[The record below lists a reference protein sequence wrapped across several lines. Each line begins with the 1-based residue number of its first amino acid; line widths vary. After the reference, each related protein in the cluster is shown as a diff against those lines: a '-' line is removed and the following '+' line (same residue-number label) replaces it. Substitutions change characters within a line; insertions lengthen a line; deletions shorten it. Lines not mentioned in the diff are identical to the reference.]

1 MLINSG
7 WWFDRARTHA
17 VVTLACAAALHTTA
31 WSAFSLNE
39 TFRNSTAPNWLFLGS
54 ATLTSGAADTIGAGW
69 LRLNTTSFSAVGS
82 AIYNTPF
89 SSSDG
94 LQATFTYATYG
105 GTGAD
110 GFAFY
115 LIDGSTAS
123 PTVGAKGSGLGYSR
137 EAAINGVT
145 NGYLG
150 IGFDE
155 WGNFGTAFAGTCIQ
169 VACNPTAVHDTVAIR
184 GSGNLLVGFDL
195 YSKQTIAS
203 VAALRTQN
211 RKVRITLTPA
221 PTVAVTVELDS
232 GSGFVKLVDSLVI
245 SSMAG
250 QAAMPATFK
259 LGFSGSAGALNN
271 FHEIRDLV
279 IGGGNTST
287 TTLTINGDP
296 ACGPVQLTAAVSPP
310 AAGGSVEFYDGTTL
324 LGTRALSSGSAS
336 LSTDLSAGA
345 HTLSAKYLGDSSYAI
360 SASGNITKD
369 VATVCPSPV
378 GIPTLT
384 EWGMAAL
391 SLILAVA
398 AFLGFNRKRVN

>member
-1 MLINSG
+1 MT
-7 WWFDRARTHA
+7 A
-17 VVTLACAAALHTTA
+17 LACAAMFHTAA

-39 TFRNSTAPNWLFLGS
+39 TFRNSTASNWLLLGN
-54 ATLTSGAADTIGAGW
+54 ATLTSGGADTTGAGW
-69 LRLNTTSFSAVGS
+69 LRLTATGNNEAGS

-105 GTGAD
+105 GSGAD

-115 LIDGSTAS
+115 LIDGSTGS
-123 PTVGAKGSGLGYSR
+123 PTVGAKGAGLGYSR

-155 WGNFGTAFAGTCIQ
+155 WGNFAIAAAGTCVQ
-169 VACNPTAVHDTVAIR
+169 VACNSGNVNNTVAIR
-184 GSGNLLVGFDL
+184 GSGSLQAGFDL

-203 VAALRTQN
+203 VTALRTQN

-221 PTVAVTVELDS
+221 PTIAVTVELDS

-245 SSMAG
+245 SSISG

-259 LGFSGSAGALNN
+259 LGFSASTGASTN

-279 IGGGNTST
+279 IGGANTST
-287 TTLTINGDP
+287 TTLAVNGDP
-296 ACGPVQLTAAVSPP
+296 ACGPVQLSAAVSPN

-324 LGTRALSSGSAS
+324 LGTSTLSGGSAS
-336 LSTDLSAGA
+336 LSTHLSAGA
-345 HTLSAKYLGDSSYAI
+345 HTLSAKYLGDSTYAT
-360 SASGNITKD
+360 STSGNVTQN
-369 VATVCPSPV
+369 VGVVCSGLS

-384 EWGMAAL
+384 EWGMVGL

-398 AFLGFNRKRVN
+398 AFLGFNRKRV